1 MYSPTTSPI
10 GYSSFRKE
18 ESHRYPYFVPPVAET
33 SILRLPDAVSA
44 FVFEILKP
52 WLSLDGS
59 GYIYTYYVYLNYF
72 LFPMVRVWNSL
83 IARFVFQQVKM
94 L

>member
-18 ESHRYPYFVPPVAET
+18 ESHRYPYFVPPPVAET

-59 GYIYTYYVYLNYF
+59 GYIYIPIMF
-72 LFPMVRVWNSL
+72 
-83 IARFVFQQVKM
+83 I
-94 L
+94 